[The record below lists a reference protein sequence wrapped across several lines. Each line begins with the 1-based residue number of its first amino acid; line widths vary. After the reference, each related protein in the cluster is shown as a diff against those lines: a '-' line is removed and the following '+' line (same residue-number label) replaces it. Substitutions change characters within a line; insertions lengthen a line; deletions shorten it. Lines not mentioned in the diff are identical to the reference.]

1 MRKNKYKAG
10 DKFILEIDKD
20 IAIRFDDPGAYVYK
34 AKGLD
39 RHCFSEQNLDKLP
52 QIPDC
57 QAVFGKVY
65 TDDEIKDK
73 EAVAYYNGLSEAWD
87 AVRKIIIPPNYGW
100 FSGSLMDNDLD
111 EIFGTTNTYKI
122 LMKTSAEE
130 AIRRISDYEEKK
142 KEKMFCVGDVIQSKD
157 NPEVIAVV
165 TFVESGGIFDAIK
178 ISESDKW
185 GPKYDLF
192 FKRPMSF
199 WEKTGEHFDLDEL
212 FRVSQKAGRR

>member
-20 IAIRFDDPGAYVYK
+20 IAVRFDDPGAYVYK

-39 RHCFSEQNLDKLP
+39 QHCFSEQNLDKLP

-65 TDDEIKDK
+65 TDEEITDIKYT
-73 EAVAYYNGLSEAWD
+73 ERYEGLADAWN
-87 AVRKIIIPPNYGW
+87 AARKIIIPPNYGG
-100 FSGSLMDNDLD
+100 FSGSLMDNDLE

-130 AIRRISDYEEKK
+130 AIRRISDHEEKK
-142 KEKMFCVGDVIQSKD
+142 KEKMFCAGDVIQKKD
-157 NPEVIAVV
+157 NPDIIAVV
-165 TFVESGGIFDAIK
+165 TAVYGDSFDAIK
-178 ISESDKW
+178 LSDSDSY
-185 GPKYDLF
+185 GEKYGVYY
-192 FKRPMSF
+192 KRDRSC
-199 WEKTGEHFDLDEL
+199 WEKTGKHFNLEEL
-212 FRVSQKAGRR
+212 FNLDKGE

>member
-20 IAIRFDDPGAYVYK
+20 IAVRFDDPGAYVYK

-65 TDDEIKDK
+65 TDEEITDK

-87 AVRKIIIPPNYGW
+87 AARKIVIPPNYAE
-100 FSGSLMDNDLD
+100 FSGSLSDDDLQD
-111 EIFGTTNTYKI
+111 IFGTANPYAI
-122 LMKTSAEE
+122 LIEFSALEVIE
-130 AIRRISDYEEKK
+130 KISDYEKK
-142 KEKMFCVGDVIQSKD
+142 KEKMFCVGDVIRNKK
-157 NPEVIAVV
+157 NPEIIAVV
-165 TFVESGGIFDAIK
+165 TAVYGDDFDGIK
-178 ISESDKW
+178 ISESDCW
-185 GPKYDLF
+185 GTKYAVYSSYA
-192 FKRPMSF
+192 MSQ
-199 WEKTGEHFDLDEL
+199 WEKNGKHFNLDEL
-212 FRVSQKAGRR
+212 FQVNQKAGRR

>member
-20 IAIRFDDPGAYVYK
+20 IAVRFDDPGAYVYK

-39 RHCFSEQNLDKLP
+39 QHCFSEQSLDKLP

-87 AVRKIIIPPNYGW
+87 AVRKIIIPPNYGG

-142 KEKMFCVGDVIQSKD
+142 KEKMFCSGDVIRNKK
-157 NPEVIAVV
+157 NPEIIAVV
-165 TFVESGGIFDAIK
+165 TAVCGDDFDGIK
-178 ISESDKW
+178 ISGSDCW
-185 GPKYDLF
+185 GTKYAVYSSYA
-192 FKRPMSF
+192 MSQ
-199 WEKTGEHFDLDEL
+199 WEKTGKRFDLDEL
-212 FRVSQKAGRR
+212 FQVSQKAGRR